1 MFSCAGAKSDR
12 EQKGDGNP
20 RAPLTADCNQ
30 FSIDGPPA
38 FFVSVSYSIYSQH
51 GFLRLSS
58 QRTIQNLTFL
68 RQNILSDVTLGTGS
82 NSCCALLL
90 G

>member
-38 FFVSVSYSIYSQH
+38 FLCLGELF
-51 GFLRLSS
+51 
-58 QRTIQNLTFL
+58 
-68 RQNILSDVTLGTGS
+68 NILTTRFPEIEFTAYDTKLDVFASKHTVRYDARYWL
-82 NSCCALLL
+82 
-90 G
+90 